1 LNGEFKLRRP
11 NVVTIFLWITALA
24 LLIMTFYMLLSW
36 QEPASIRDYILIVL
50 AGSSCVTQIA
60 VGALIDMHTMGH
72 QKRNSP

>member
-1 LNGEFKLRRP
+1 LDGEFKLRRP

-24 LLIMTFYMLLSW
+24 LLVMTVYMLLTW
-36 QEPASIRDYILIVL
+36 QEPASIRDYILVVL

-60 VGALIDMHTMGH
+60 VGVLLDMHSMVH